1 MMLRP
6 LTNAFR
12 DCRALDGL
20 WRFAL
25 DAEGVGRDQQW
36 WRGALPGKAE
46 MPVPA
51 SYNDIPADAAV
62 RDHVGEVWYQTS
74 AHVPATWGGQ
84 RIVLRFGA
92 AAHRATV
99 WVDDQEVVSHVGGY
113 TPFEADVTDLVRLG
127 EANRVTVVVDNRLDW
142 DSIPPGYVED
152 TPDGP
157 RQRYHHDFFNY
168 AGLHRTV
175 SLYATPPAHIT
186 DVTVTTDLDGLAG
199 IVDYEVRASEGER
212 ALVALHDAAGTE
224 VARAEGLSGRL
235 RVEDVHPWRPG
246 EGYLY
251 ELRVELLDAGGAVV
265 DRYSLNVGVRTVA
278 IDGTDFLIN
287 GEPFYFTGFGMHED
301 HVVRGKGHDDA
312 SMVHDFALLEWIGAN
327 SLRTSHYPYAEEVL
341 DYADRHGIVVIDETA
356 AVGLNLG
363 IGGGIV
369 SSSTQETYSDETVS
383 ARTQEA
389 HRQAIRELVERD
401 KNHPSVV
408 LWSIANEPES
418 HTDAARDYFKPLF
431 AEARALDPSR
441 PVGFVNV
448 MFARAG
454 ECKVAEFSDV
464 VMINRYYGW
473 YVQAGDLAAAE
484 RALEAELHEWVRCE
498 GKPIIMTEY
507 GADAQAGVHSAVS
520 QPWTEEYQVE
530 LLEMYH
536 RVFDR
541 VEAVVGEQVWNFADF
556 ATSAGFARVDGNK
569 KGVFTRDR
577 RPKAAAFS
585 LKRRWHAR
593 GEAVE

>member
-1 MMLRP
+1 MLRP

-12 DCRALDGL
+12 DRRSIDGL
-20 WRFAL
+20 WRFAV
-25 DAEGVGRDQQW
+25 DAEGVGREQQW
-36 WRGALPGKAE
+36 WRASLPGKAE

-51 SYNDIPADAAV
+51 SYNDIPVDAAV

-74 AHVPATWGGQ
+74 AHVPASWSGQ
-84 RIVLRFGA
+84 RIVLRFDA
-92 AAHRATV
+92 AAHRATA
-99 WVDDQEVVSHVGGY
+99 WVGEQQVVSHVGGY
-113 TPFEADVTDLVRLG
+113 IPFEADVTDLVRPG
-127 EANRVTVVVDNRLDW
+127 EANRITVVVDNRLDW
-142 DSIPPGYVED
+142 DSIPPGHVEE

-175 SLYATPPAHIT
+175 SLYATRPAHIT
-186 DVTVTTDLDGLAG
+186 DVTTTTGLEGTAG
-199 IVDYEVRASEGER
+199 TVGYEVRTTGGER
-212 ALVALHDAAGTE
+212 VRAVLLDAEGVE
-224 VARAEGLSGRL
+224 VARTEGLSGRL
-235 RVEDVHPWRPG
+235 RVEDVQPWRPG

-251 ELRVELLDAGGAVV
+251 ELRVDLLDAGGEAA
-265 DRYSLNVGVRTVA
+265 DRYSLNVGIRTVA
-278 IDGTDFLIN
+278 VDGTKFLIN

-312 SMVHDFALLEWIGAN
+312 SMVHDFALLDWIGAN

-369 SSSTQETYSDETVS
+369 ASSAQETYSDETVS
-383 ARTQEA
+383 IRTREA
-389 HRQAIRELVERD
+389 HLKAIQELVERD

-418 HTDAARDYFKPLF
+418 HTDAAREYFEPLF
-431 AEARALDPSR
+431 AEARRLDATR
-441 PVGFVNV
+441 PFGFVNV
-448 MFARAG
+448 MFAPAG
-454 ECKVAEFSDV
+454 ECTVSELSDV
-464 VMINRYYGW
+464 LMINRYYGW
-473 YVQAGDLAAAE
+473 YVQSGDLAAAE
-484 RALEAELHEWVRCE
+484 RALEAELNEWAKGE
-498 GKPIIMTEY
+498 AKPIIITEY
-507 GADAQAGVHSAVS
+507 GADAMAGVHSAVT
-520 QPWTEEYQVE
+520 QPWSEEYQTE
-530 LLEMYH
+530 LLKTYH

-577 RPKAAAFS
+577 RPKAAAFA
-585 LKRRWHAR
+585 LKDRWRAQS
-593 GEAVE
+593 